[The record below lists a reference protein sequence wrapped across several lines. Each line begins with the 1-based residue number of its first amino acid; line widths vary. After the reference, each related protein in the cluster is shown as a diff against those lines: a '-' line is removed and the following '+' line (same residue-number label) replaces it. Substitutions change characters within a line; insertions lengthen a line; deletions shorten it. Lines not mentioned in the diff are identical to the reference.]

1 MNGKVLTDDDGRLYT
16 GQDVLY
22 REKGVTALD
31 VQRAADVL
39 LRRGQKPSIAA
50 VREELGGGSPNTLAP
65 LLEKYWKGLGTR
77 LPAGPESLER
87 VPESLARM
95 TEALWLRSLDEA
107 RERAKSTLIGAS
119 PAQRDLAA
127 LQAKVTELTAA
138 LAESRARSSELE
150 AQLLTSLQERV
161 ELREQTKRLAALL
174 KAEQEMRARTHDIAE
189 ARGRELQ
196 LSRSDLLVF
205 AQRKLDSRVN
215 GRNAFKSRR
224 KKGVTRP
231 ARSTSNRHAV
241 SGGSRPKQVRTDAI
255 KRGRRGAEGGRAV
268 PGKRR
273 S

>member
-1 MNGKVLTDDDGRLYT
+1 MN
-16 GQDVLY
+16 
-22 REKGVTALD
+22 ALE
-31 VQRAADVL
+31 VQRAADML
-39 LRRGQKPSIAA
+39 MRRGQKPSIASGL
-50 VREELGGGSPNTLAP
+50 EELGGGSPHMLAP
-65 LLEKYWKGLGTR
+65 LLDKYWKGLGNR
-77 LPAGPESLER
+77 LPAGPKSLG

-205 AQRKLDSRVN
+205 ARRKLDSRVN